1 MAEQGNRMQTYL
13 DQLMQL
19 VTEPEGLVLIGL
31 GLCFTIAM
39 LAFDRLFWV
48 TLALALCT
56 AAVTPP
62 ASDWY
67 DLRLATPIHE
77 LAIFSRPLTVF
88 LLVLLLLNGVRFT
101 APPRYRFIPVATV
114 SLLIL
119 QTVVCTRLVVSPET
133 LRGLL
138 SFGVYVLLFLTLGVT
153 LQRRLQTYSD
163 LKRIVGCVVAAGAM
177 LIALTIYQLAV
188 NPSMINPAGRLF
200 MTTAN
205 PQAAGIILGLFIP
218 ASTALLMLPGTTI
231 AKRIGLLTLIVLAII
246 FVFWTGS
253 RTSMLMVVIGVAVLF
268 RARLGAGVVVIC
280 ALALG
285 VVAGLEIMSQSMTQ
299 GAIGGV
305 ERMVT
310 AGNTRSDVWLDLIND
325 FAANPVFGSLG
336 GGYTIRENSYLA
348 AAARFGLVGLVPMLF
363 LVIMIFKQMVG
374 LNRIRRQGGKELTVF
389 CDLLI
394 GSLAALGAGAMFEG
408 LVFAVLH
415 FWLFAAYMY
424 FAAGSFLIDSV
435 RIESATDSPAW
446 AGTGHVAI
454 QPNTG
459 GQA

>member
-1 MAEQGNRMQTYL
+1 MAEQGSRMQAYL

-62 ASDWY
+62 QSDWY
-67 DLRLATPIHE
+67 DLTLSTPVHE
-77 LAIFSRPLTVF
+77 LAVFSRPLTVF
-88 LLVLLLLNGVRFT
+88 LLVLLLLNGIRFT
-101 APPRYRFIPVATV
+101 GSARYRFIPGATV
-114 SLLIL
+114 ALLIL
-119 QTVVCTRLVVSPET
+119 QTIVCARLVISPAT
-133 LRGLL
+133 LRGMF
-138 SFGVYVLLFLTLGVT
+138 SFGVYVLLFLTLGVV
-153 LQRRLQTYSD
+153 LQRRLQSYED
-163 LKRIVGCVVAAGAM
+163 LKKIVGCVVAAGAI
-177 LIALTIYQLAV
+177 LIALTIYQLTI
-188 NPSMINPAGRLF
+188 NPSMINPTGRLF
-200 MTTAN
+200 MVTAN
-205 PQAAGIILGLFIP
+205 PQHAGIILGLFVP
-218 ASTALLMLPGTTI
+218 AATALLMLPGTTI
-231 AKRIGLLTLIVLAII
+231 AKRISLLTLIAIAII

-268 RARLGAGVVVIC
+268 RARLGTGVVVIC

-285 VVAGLEIMSQSMTQ
+285 VVAGLEIMSQSMTR
-299 GAIGGV
+299 GAVGGI
-305 ERMVT
+305 ERMIT
-310 AGNTRSDVWLDLIND
+310 AGDTRSHVWLDMINE
-325 FAANPVFGSLG
+325 FLAHPVFGYLG

-363 LVIMIFKQMVG
+363 LVVMIFKQMVG

-389 CDLLI
+389 CDLLV

-424 FAAGSFLIDSV
+424 FAAGSFLIDAV
-435 RIESATDSPAW
+435 RVESAAASPAL
-446 AGTGHVAI
+446 AATGHVTI
-454 QPNTG
+454 QPNAG
-459 GQA
+459 GQE